1 MKTVTTFLLCG
12 AFRQPWCGKTSYL
25 HFTV

>member
-1 MKTVTTFLLCG
+1 MKTVTTFLLFG

-25 HFTV
+25 QFTV